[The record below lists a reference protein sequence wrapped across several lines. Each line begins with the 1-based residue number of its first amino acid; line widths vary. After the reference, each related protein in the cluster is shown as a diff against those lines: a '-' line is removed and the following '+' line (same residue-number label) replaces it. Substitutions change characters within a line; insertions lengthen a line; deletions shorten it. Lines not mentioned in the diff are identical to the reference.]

1 MVLSSSTSQTGCRRA
16 APGEGHGDEA
26 HRREA
31 SSCSPL
37 MAFLLCC
44 SREHRGAS
52 TQLKKALVLEELSP
66 VLRNTN
72 FSCVFTDPEYTV
84 QRHVVLAD
92 LLAGLRTLMPPTQEA
107 SRGFPLPHHPDR

>member
-26 HRREA
+26 QRREA
-31 SSCSPL
+31 SSCRPL

-66 VLRNTN
+66 ALRNTN

-92 LLAGLRTLMPPTQEA
+92 LLVRNP
-107 SRGFPLPHHPDR
+107 RGGFQG